1 MTTAP
6 KEINAAAIKNSAT
19 EKLTP
24 MMQQY
29 MSIKANYPTMLVF
42 YRMGDF
48 YELFF
53 EDAAIEGRFEGSM
66 THDVSPPW
74 LS

>member
-24 MMQQY
+24 MMHRY
-29 MSIKANYPTMLVF
+29 LLLGA
-42 YRMGDF
+42 
-48 YELFF
+48 
-53 EDAAIEGRFEGSM
+53 
-66 THDVSPPW
+66 
-74 LS
+74 

>member
-6 KEINAAAIKNSAT
+6 KEINAAAIKHSAT

-29 MSIKANYPTMLVF
+29 LRATDLRLI
-42 YRMGDF
+42 
-48 YELFF
+48 
-53 EDAAIEGRFEGSM
+53 
-66 THDVSPPW
+66 
-74 LS
+74 

>member
-24 MMQQY
+24 MMH
-29 MSIKANYPTMLVF
+29 
-42 YRMGDF
+42 
-48 YELFF
+48 
-53 EDAAIEGRFEGSM
+53 GR
-66 THDVSPPW
+66 VP
-74 LS
+74 L

>member
-24 MMQQY
+24 MMEHY
-29 MSIKANYPTMLVF
+29 HRPT
-42 YRMGDF
+42 
-48 YELFF
+48 
-53 EDAAIEGRFEGSM
+53 
-66 THDVSPPW
+66 
-74 LS
+74 

>member
-24 MMQQY
+24 MMQRR
-29 MSIKANYPTMLVF
+29 IL
-42 YRMGDF
+42 
-48 YELFF
+48 L
-53 EDAAIEGRFEGSM
+53 
-66 THDVSPPW
+66 
-74 LS
+74 

>member
-29 MSIKANYPTMLVF
+29 LSTTFLTYF
-42 YRMGDF
+42 
-48 YELFF
+48 
-53 EDAAIEGRFEGSM
+53 
-66 THDVSPPW
+66 SP
-74 LS
+74 LNCAG

>member
-6 KEINAAAIKNSAT
+6 KEINAAAIKHSAT

-29 MSIKANYPTMLVF
+29 HGATFLSISS
-42 YRMGDF
+42 R
-48 YELFF
+48 
-53 EDAAIEGRFEGSM
+53 GSD
-66 THDVSPPW
+66 TF
-74 LS
+74 LA

>member
-6 KEINAAAIKNSAT
+6 KEINAAAVKNSPA

-29 MSIKANYPTMLVF
+29 SRLLK
-42 YRMGDF
+42 
-48 YELFF
+48 
-53 EDAAIEGRFEGSM
+53 
-66 THDVSPPW
+66 
-74 LS
+74 